1 MTTLEAQEMTPTH
14 GRTEWK
20 SGVSPF
26 ERASTKAAVL
36 DLVTSLGAYVVLT
49 IAMYLSREVSI
60 WLTLALAIPASG
72 FLLRTF
78 IVFHDCAHGSFLPTK
93 AANRWV
99 GRITGLV
106 VFQPY
111 ANWGHTHAIH
121 HAGPVT
127 SIVAGPATWR
137 RSPSPSTSRAP
148 GAASSPT
155 DCFAAR
161 W

>member
-1 MTTLEAQEMTPTH
+1 MAATH
-14 GRTEWK
+14 ERTEWK

-49 IAMYLSREVSI
+49 IAMYLAREVSI

-78 IVFHDCAHGSFLPTK
+78 IVFHDCAHGSFLPSK
-93 AANRWV
+93 VGNRWV

-111 ANWGHTHAIH
+111 ANWRHNHAVH
-121 HAGPVT
+121 HASSGDLD
-127 SIVAGPATWR
+127 R
-137 RSPSPSTSRAP
+137 RGTGDVETLTVEEYVDRPWKGRLAYRM
-148 GAASSPT
+148 
-155 DCFAAR
+155 F
-161 W
+161 